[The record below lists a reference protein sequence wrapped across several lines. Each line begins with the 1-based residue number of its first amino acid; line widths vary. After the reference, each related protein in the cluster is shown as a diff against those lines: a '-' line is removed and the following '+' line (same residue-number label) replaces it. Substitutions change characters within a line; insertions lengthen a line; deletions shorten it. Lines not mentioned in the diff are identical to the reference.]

1 MKAITLAAYPL
12 GATGGKGS
20 VMNRLAIAAVLAATA
35 TSPLMAY
42 PLVQAECRGREVEC
56 ALKHELDFVSI
67 FGSIGTE
74 DVEFFEKL
82 DAALPNGQPFPT
94 VFLNSPGGSGQA
106 AMQIGRILR
115 KRHAAAESGSP
126 IVEDFHPQCS
136 SACVVLA
143 AGAETR
149 RLTHIGLHS
158 AHRRVKTEE
167 NVAHDEAVDLPE
179 VYAYYEEMGIP
190 DEVAAISKATSF
202 KDMTDFF
209 YDWRRPHDEQ
219 EIVRFGFFMP
229 EVAPFDPSSELP
241 GPYLVPMADQEYS
254 ELAYEAGAL
263 TAAYDVAQA
272 LTRYDPEVP
281 PDFVAAN
288 EWLAKG
294 AERGDMRATH
304 VLAYHYQYAV
314 GIEVDLAKA
323 ISLYRSAAS
332 AGFAAS
338 QNNLG
343 WAYYEGKDVPK
354 SLPDAIY
361 WITRSA
367 EQGEAFAYGSLCE
380 ISGATDLFKTD
391 PTEAYMWCG
400 LAVEYLPDGDAKD
413 AAQTAYDQIMAT
425 ISHEDLAAGSLQV
438 RQWNEEHVTSSMR
451 NVGDD
456 LN

>member
-1 MKAITLAAYPL
+1 M
-12 GATGGKGS
+12 
-20 VMNRLAIAAVLAATA
+20 MNKVKLAAVLAATA
-35 TSPLMAY
+35 SSPLMAY

-56 ALKHELDFVSI
+56 ALKHELDFISI

-74 DVEFFEKL
+74 DLELFEKL
-82 DAALPNGQPFPT
+82 DAKLPVDQSFPT
-94 VFLNSPGGSGQA
+94 VFLNSPGGRVYAG
-106 AMQIGRILR
+106 MQIGRILR
-115 KRHAAAESGSP
+115 KRHAAVESGSP

-158 AHRRVKTEE
+158 AHRRVKIEE
-167 NVAHDEAVDLPE
+167 NVAHDEAVDIPE
-179 VYAYYEEMGIP
+179 VYAYYEEMGVP
-190 DEVAAISKATSF
+190 DEVAAISKATSYD
-202 KDMTDFF
+202 DMTDFF

-219 EIVRFGFFMP
+219 EIVRFRFFMP
-229 EVAPFDPSSELP
+229 EVAPFDPTQELP
-241 GPYLVPMADQEYS
+241 GPYLVPTSDQQYS
-254 ELAYEAGAL
+254 ELAHEAGAL
-263 TAAYDVAQA
+263 TAAYDVAKA

-288 EWLAKG
+288 EWLEKG
-294 AERGDMRATH
+294 AERGDLRSMH
-304 VLAYHYQYAV
+304 ELAYHWGN
-314 GIEVDLAKA
+314 GIGTVVDLEKA
-323 ISLYRSAAS
+323 ASLYRSAAA

-343 WAYYEGKDVPK
+343 WAYYEGKGVPK

-361 WITRSA
+361 WITKSA

-400 LAVEYLPDGDAKD
+400 LAAEHLPDGDAKD
-413 AAQTAYDQIMAT
+413 AAQTAYDQIIKA
-425 ISHEDLAAGSLQV
+425 ISDDDLVVGSLQV
-438 RQWNEEHVTSSMR
+438 SKWNEEHVTSSMR